1 MSLVR
6 NLEVISDK
14 FEVYRIYNT
23 FICSSHKQEKKI
35 LGQEIRLYGFFSK
48 FLLTADNVKLSVI
61 VSLVVAGEYVEL
73 SLTYL
78 LTYLLTPCSRILLEK
93 LTGFQVVKKFHYFM
107 ETVGPLPHSPVPILS
122 QLDPVHNPTS
132 HILKI
137 PLYVIL
143 PSVPGSPQ
151 LSLSLRFPHQNPVYA
166 SPLPHTRYMPHP
178 SYYSRFYHP
187 NIIERGVQIIKLL
200 IM

>member
-78 LTYLLTPCSRILLEK
+78 LTYLLT
-93 LTGFQVVKKFHYFM
+93 
-107 ETVGPLPHSPVPILS
+107 
-122 QLDPVHNPTS
+122 
-132 HILKI
+132 
-137 PLYVIL
+137 
-143 PSVPGSPQ
+143 
-151 LSLSLRFPHQNPVYA
+151 
-166 SPLPHTRYMPHP
+166 
-178 SYYSRFYHP
+178 YS
-187 NIIERGVQIIKLL
+187 
-200 IM
+200 M